1 MNPKRI
7 LIVGGVAAGASAATR
22 ARRLD
27 EHAEI
32 ILFEKGPYVSFANCG
47 LPYHVGGVIP
57 EESSLLLV
65 TPERFQRWFDI
76 DVRVRHE
83 VTAIDRAARRV
94 AVLDHETGRTISEP
108 YDALVLA
115 PGSRAVVPPL
125 PGVDLPGVFLLRTVP
140 DAREVRAWIE
150 QRAARRAVVI
160 GAGPIGVE
168 VAENLRHRSL
178 EVDLVELQDQILP
191 SFDPEMIQP
200 FAAHLSHHGVRL
212 RLGQALEG
220 VQSAADGSLE
230 VALSGGETLS
240 ADLLILALG
249 ARPETSLARS
259 CGLTLGPGGG
269 IAVDASMQT
278 SDPFIWAAGD
288 AVESACLV
296 AASGCNVALAGIAN
310 RQGRVAADAIAGRPA
325 QMRAV
330 LGTHVCGAFGM
341 TVAATGSS
349 EKRLA
354 AEGRSDYQC
363 VWLHP
368 KHHAAYYP
376 GAESIHMK
384 LVFSKHDGALLG
396 AQAVGK
402 HDAEKRIDVIA
413 MAMQLGGSVYDL
425 EQAELCYAPQFGSAK
440 DPVNLAG
447 MIAANQL
454 RGDTQGLSWSHWPDE
469 GAVLVDVRER
479 EEFERRH
486 VPGAR
491 SFPLSELRD
500 RLSELPRDR
509 DVWVYCQTGKRSYD
523 AARLLLQRGFR
534 AKTLLGGLETYE
546 QFHAAARS
554 APMPT
559 PPK

>member
-94 AVLDHETGRTISEP
+94 AVLDHETERTISEP

-230 VALSGGETLS
+230 VVLSGGETLS

-269 IAVDASMQT
+269 IAVDAS
-278 SDPFIWAAGD
+278 
-288 AVESACLV
+288 
-296 AASGCNVALAGIAN
+296 
-310 RQGRVAADAIAGRPA
+310 
-325 QMRAV
+325 
-330 LGTHVCGAFGM
+330 
-341 TVAATGSS
+341 
-349 EKRLA
+349 
-354 AEGRSDYQC
+354 
-363 VWLHP
+363 
-368 KHHAAYYP
+368 
-376 GAESIHMK
+376 
-384 LVFSKHDGALLG
+384 
-396 AQAVGK
+396 
-402 HDAEKRIDVIA
+402 
-413 MAMQLGGSVYDL
+413 
-425 EQAELCYAPQFGSAK
+425 
-440 DPVNLAG
+440 
-447 MIAANQL
+447 
-454 RGDTQGLSWSHWPDE
+454 
-469 GAVLVDVRER
+469 
-479 EEFERRH
+479 
-486 VPGAR
+486 
-491 SFPLSELRD
+491 
-500 RLSELPRDR
+500 
-509 DVWVYCQTGKRSYD
+509 
-523 AARLLLQRGFR
+523 
-534 AKTLLGGLETYE
+534 
-546 QFHAAARS
+546 
-554 APMPT
+554 
-559 PPK
+559 